1 MVIYTPLI
9 ALSFLRAVWHACRLY
24 GPDKAKTNF
33 PVEEYGSVL
42 DPGALGSASPDT
54 SVHAALPSTV
64 PESPTIIDGQVLSA
78 ELQALVRHLPRDH
91 DVMQGMAGPGNVLFV
106 EPRIFHSLLFVPF
119 TYASISGG
127 LWIYEW
133 D

>member
-1 MVIYTPLI
+1 M
-9 ALSFLRAVWHACRLY
+9 AVWHACRLY

-42 DPGALGSASPDT
+42 DPGAVGSASLDT

-78 ELQALVRHLPRDH
+78 ELQALVCHFPRDH
-91 DVMQGMAGPGNVLFV
+91 DVKQGMAGPGKVLLLSHRFV
-106 EPRIFHSLLFVPF
+106 SGYLFLSRLLKHLA
-119 TYASISGG
+119 TYGFMNG
-127 LWIYEW
+127 TEL
-133 D
+133 